1 MVFPVLSADLEIS
14 LSALRVTLFHLSIVD
29 SASFKFHSGGER
41 TPSADYNSFCSEE
54 VPLTN
59 WKMTSYKL
67 VCVCVR
73 VCTVCQWPPNGGPT
87 SCVFSL
93 LGLEAPQSR
102 ALQQR
107 SRLTGEGQTYQQF

>member
-67 VCVCVR
+67 VCVCACLYSLPVATER
-73 VCTVCQWPPNGGPT
+73 WAHFLC
-87 SCVFSL
+87 FSL
-93 LGLEAPQSR
+93 LGLEAP
-102 ALQQR
+102 
-107 SRLTGEGQTYQQF
+107 